1 MNTTLPVRPKFD
13 TRLSLVITRGE
24 KRELFE
30 AAAARNMTASE
41 LIREAA
47 LAVVREGR
55 AA

>member
-1 MNTTLPVRPKFD
+1 MNTKLPVRPKFD
-13 TRLSLVITRGE
+13 TRLSLVIAEDE

-30 AAAARNMTASE
+30 AAAKRNMTASE

-47 LAVVREGR
+47 LAAVREYR